1 MVHACDTFA
10 DPYWLHVEGFGAY
23 DGNIYDRTAGNAES
37 YETITQAA
45 DAAGTAIGAA
55 WNMGFDRKGS
65 MRVIPT
71 AKEVEG
77 IIDAD
82 WDEDPYNRDE
92 HY

>member
-1 MVHACDTFA
+1 
-10 DPYWLHVEGFGAY
+10 
-23 DGNIYDRTAGNAES
+23 
-37 YETITQAA
+37 
-45 DAAGTAIGAA
+45 
-55 WNMGFDRKGS
+55 